1 MSTETNKAIV
11 SRYVEQVWNKGRL
24 DLIGEFF
31 AENVFEH
38 GAPQIPG
45 LNGRDSLK
53 TIIGGART
61 SFPDVKLALHDVIAE
76 DDKVVTHWTMTATHQ
91 GEFMGIP
98 ATGKQIM
105 NTGVTIYRLDNA
117 RIVEI
122 WNFADNLS
130 MMQQLG
136 VVPMPGAA

>member
-11 SRYVEQVWNKGRL
+11 SRYIEQVWNKGRL
-24 DLIGEFF
+24 DLTEEFF
-31 AENVFEH
+31 VEDVFEH

-61 SFPDVKLALHDVIAE
+61 SFPDVNLALHDVIAE
-76 DDKVVTHWTMTATHQ
+76 GDKVVTRWTMQATHQ

-98 ATGKQIM
+98 ATGNQI
-105 NTGVTIYRLDNA
+105 TTSGGTIYRLDNA

-136 VVPMPGAA
+136 VVPTPGAA